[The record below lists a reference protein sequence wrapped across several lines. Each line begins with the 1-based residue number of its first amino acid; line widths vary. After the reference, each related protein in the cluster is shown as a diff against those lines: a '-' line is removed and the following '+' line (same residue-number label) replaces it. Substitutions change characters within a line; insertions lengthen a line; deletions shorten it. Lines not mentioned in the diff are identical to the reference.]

1 MKQEVT
7 KVSRLSVALMVLTS
21 IHHAYG
27 AIIYK
32 TPWRLHVLM
41 ISIPV
46 IIFTIIFYYRF
57 LKKGIRTRSVFF
69 WVYLVLTLV
78 ASVALIGLF
87 EGVYNHL
94 LKNALFYTG
103 ASHQTLNYLFPAPT
117 YEMPNDFWF
126 ELTGMLQGLV
136 AIPLT
141 VSFVRLI
148 GDLLV
153 RDTERKE

>member
-1 MKQEVT
+1 MMKQEVT
-7 KVSRLSVALMVLTS
+7 KVSRLSVALMALTS

-27 AIIYK
+27 AIIYQ
-32 TPWRLHVLM
+32 TPWRLHILM
-41 ISIPV
+41 ISVPV
-46 IIFTIIFYYRF
+46 IIFTIIFYF
-57 LKKGIRTRSVFF
+57 WFFKKGVRTQSLFF
-69 WVYLVLTLV
+69 WIYLVLTLV

-103 ASHQTLNYLFPAPT
+103 VDNQILMYLFPPPT

-126 ELTGMLQGLV
+126 EFTGMLQGIV

-141 VSFVRLI
+141 VYFIR
-148 GDLLV
+148 LV
-153 RDTERKE
+153 RDLFVKEKVTA

>member
-1 MKQEVT
+1 MMKQEVT
-7 KVSRLSVALMVLTS
+7 TVSRLSVALMVLTS

-27 AIIYK
+27 AMIYN
-32 TPWRLHVLM
+32 TPWRLHILM
-41 ISIPV
+41 ISVPV
-46 IIFTIIFYYRF
+46 IIFTGIFYYWF

-69 WVYLVLTLV
+69 GVYLVLTLV

-103 ASHQTLNYLFPAPT
+103 VSHQTLIYLFPPPT

-126 ELTGMLQGLV
+126 EFTGVLQGIV

-141 VSFVRLI
+141 VSFIRLI
-148 GDLLV
+148 RNLLAS
-153 RDTERKE
+153 DQKD

>member
-1 MKQEVT
+1 MMKQEVT
-7 KVSRLSVALMVLTS
+7 TVSRLSVALMVLTS

-27 AIIYK
+27 AMIYN

-41 ISIPV
+41 ISAPV
-46 IIFTIIFYYRF
+46 ILFTVIFYYRF

-94 LKNALFYTG
+94 FKNALFYTG
-103 ASHQTLNYLFPAPT
+103 VSHQTLIYLFPPPT

-126 ELTGMLQGLV
+126 EFTGVLQGVV

-141 VSFVRLI
+141 VSFIRLI
-148 GDLLV
+148 RALFAGDKK
-153 RDTERKE
+153 D

>member
-1 MKQEVT
+1 MMKQEVT
-7 KVSRLSVALMVLTS
+7 TVSRLSVALMVLTS

-27 AIIYK
+27 AIRYN
-32 TPWRLHVLM
+32 TPWRLHILM

-46 IIFTIIFYYRF
+46 IIFTIIFYYWF
-57 LKKGIRTRSVFF
+57 LKKGVRTGSPFF
-69 WVYLVLTLV
+69 WVYLVLTFV

-94 LKNALFYTG
+94 FKNALFYTG
-103 ASHQTLNYLFPAPT
+103 ASSQTLTYLFPPPT

-126 ELTGMLQGLV
+126 EFTGMLQGFV

-141 VSFVRLI
+141 LSFIRLI
-148 GDLLV
+148 RHLLTK
-153 RDTERKE
+153 DKKA

>member
-1 MKQEVT
+1 MMKQEVT
-7 KVSRLSVALMVLTS
+7 TVSRLSVALMVLTS

-27 AIIYK
+27 AIIYN
-32 TPWRLHVLM
+32 TPWRLHILM
-41 ISIPV
+41 ISVPV
-46 IIFTIIFYYRF
+46 IIFTGVFYYRV

-69 WVYLVLTLV
+69 GVYLVLTLV

-103 ASHQTLNYLFPAPT
+103 ASHQILIALFPPPT

-126 ELTGMLQGLV
+126 EFTGVLQGIV

-141 VSFVRLI
+141 LSFVRLI
-148 GDLLV
+148 RGLWVGD
-153 RDTERKE
+153 RKD

>member
-1 MKQEVT
+1 MMKQEVT
-7 KVSRLSVALMVLTS
+7 TVSRLSVALMVLTS

-27 AIIYK
+27 AIIYN

-41 ISIPV
+41 ISVPV
-46 IIFTIIFYYRF
+46 IIFTVIFYYRF

-69 WVYLVLTLV
+69 GVYLVLTLV

-103 ASHQTLNYLFPAPT
+103 ASQQTLAYLFPPPA

-126 ELTGMLQGLV
+126 ELTGVLQGIV

-141 VSFVRLI
+141 VSFIRLI
-148 GDLLV
+148 RDLLV
-153 RDTERKE
+153 KDKKH

>member
-1 MKQEVT
+1 MMKQEVT
-7 KVSRLSVALMVLTS
+7 RVSRLSVALLVLTS

-27 AIIYK
+27 AIVYN

-41 ISIPV
+41 ISVPV
-46 IIFTIIFYYRF
+46 IIFTAVFYYRF
-57 LKKGIRTRSVFF
+57 LKKEIRTRSIFF
-69 WVYLVLTLV
+69 GVYLVLTLV

-94 LKNALFYTG
+94 FKNALFYTG
-103 ASHQTLNYLFPAPT
+103 ADSQTLTFLFPPPA

-126 ELTGMLQGLV
+126 EFTGVLQGIV

-141 VSFVRLI
+141 VSFIRLVSH
-148 GDLLV
+148 LLV
-153 RDTERKE
+153 RDKKN

>member
-1 MKQEVT
+1 MMKQEVAT
-7 KVSRLSVALMVLTS
+7 VSRLSVALMVLTS

-27 AIIYK
+27 AMIYN
-32 TPWRLHVLM
+32 TPWRLHILM
-41 ISIPV
+41 ISVPV
-46 IIFTIIFYYRF
+46 IIFTGIFYYWF

-69 WVYLVLTLV
+69 GVYLVSTLV

-103 ASHQTLNYLFPAPT
+103 VSHQTLIYLFPPPT

-126 ELTGMLQGLV
+126 EFTGVLQGIV

-141 VSFVRLI
+141 VSFIRLI
-148 GDLLV
+148 RNLLAS
-153 RDTERKE
+153 DQKD